1 MAKRSTET
9 ITLGSGKLYV
19 VEYTGTTL
27 PDNAT
32 IETDANRLGWIK
44 GGAKLNYSGE
54 FYDAEDDLG
63 MVSKRKLTTENVS
76 LSSGVMTWNGKT
88 LERLCATA
96 RVTEADNKRTVKIGG
111 LDNGKQYIIHFVH
124 EDKVDGD
131 LRATLVGQNTS
142 GFELTFAKDTETVI
156 DVEFSATKGKI
167 DNEGTLV
174 IITEEIGATA

>member
-1 MAKRSTET
+1 
-9 ITLGSGKLYV
+9 
-19 VEYTGTTL
+19 
-27 PDNAT
+27 
-32 IETDANRLGWIK
+32 
-44 GGAKLNYSGE
+44 
-54 FYDAEDDLG
+54 
-63 MVSKRKLTTENVS
+63 
-76 LSSGVMTWNGKT
+76 MTWNGKT
-88 LERLCATA
+88 LEKLCATA

>member
-1 MAKRSTET
+1 MIHDE
-9 ITLGSGKLYV
+9 
-19 VEYTGTTL
+19 
-27 PDNAT
+27 
-32 IETDANRLGWIK
+32 
-44 GGAKLNYSGE
+44 
-54 FYDAEDDLG
+54 
-63 MVSKRKLTTENVS
+63 
-76 LSSGVMTWNGKT
+76 
-88 LERLCATA
+88 LEIDFSQWHIIGYK
-96 RVTEADNKRTVKIGG
+96 EALIKIGG